1 MARDI
6 CTTINVVLE
15 GEELEDHLQ
24 ATYTALKA
32 HFAGRAMDMAREE

>member
-6 CTTINVVLE
+6 CTTMNVVPE

-32 HFAGRAMDMAREE
+32 HFAGENMEVAREE